1 LICAGRDP
9 TDSLDFVMRRL
20 SSWLTAV
27 AVVFPLL
34 SAGAPTA
41 RAAPGDPVYVSVGD
55 SLSVGYQPGRGRTD
69 HGYVDDLLRRVRRT
83 IPTLAVRKFGCPG
96 ETTRAMITG
105 VDSGCSYAAGS
116 QLDAAVAYLNNHSG
130 DMAFI
135 TIDVGVNDMV
145 NRCMDFHTGML
156 NRGCVVEM
164 RPRLRHRLMH
174 IIDALRAAAG
184 PGVPILGMTYHD
196 PFLGF
201 WGLVPHGRELARTA
215 ARGWMP
221 FNRGLTNAY
230 EDSGA
235 VVANVARTFRVN
247 DFWDKVVVPGRGP
260 LPLNVAHACLWTW
273 FCTPRFFGDPHPNP
287 TGYEK
292 IAGTFNRKLQP
303 LLP

>member
-1 LICAGRDP
+1 
-9 TDSLDFVMRRL
+9 MRRL

-27 AVVFPLL
+27 AVVLSCF
-34 SAGAPTA
+34 SAGAPAA
-41 RAAPGDPVYVSVGD
+41 RAGTGTPVYVSVGD

-69 HGYVDDLLRRVRRT
+69 HGYVDDLLRRARRT

-105 VDSGCSYAAGS
+105 VHSACSYAAGN
-116 QLDAAVAYLNNHSG
+116 QLDAAVAYLTNHSS
-130 DMAFI
+130 DVAFI

-145 NRCMDFHTGML
+145 GRCMDFQTGML
-156 NRGCVVEM
+156 HRGCVVEM

-174 IIDALRAAAG
+174 IIHALRAAAG

-201 WGLVPHGRELARTA
+201 WGLVPHGRQLARIA
-215 ARGWMP
+215 ARGWRR
-221 FNRGLTNAY
+221 FNRGLRNAY
-230 EDSGA
+230 QDSGA
-235 VVANVARTFRVN
+235 VVANVAKTFQVN
-247 DFWDKVVVPGRGP
+247 NFSDMVVVPGRGP
-260 LPLNVAHACLWTW
+260 LPLNVARACLWTW
-273 FCTPRFFGDPHPNP
+273 FCTRRFFGDPHPNR

-292 IAGTFNRKLQP
+292 IGRTFNRELQP